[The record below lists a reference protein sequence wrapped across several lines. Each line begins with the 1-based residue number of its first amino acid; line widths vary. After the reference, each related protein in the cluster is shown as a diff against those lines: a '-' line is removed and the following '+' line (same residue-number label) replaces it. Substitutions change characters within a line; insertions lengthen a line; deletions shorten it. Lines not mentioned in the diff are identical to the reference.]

1 MSSTVASEEHLID
14 FIDRNQERLVWFVE
28 RLIASPSPNPPG
40 DERLVAATIQ
50 EEMEALGFK
59 DVEVI
64 SKDER
69 RPNIIFRASGEKGLP
84 VLIYNGHTDTKPP
97 GDMEKWE
104 TDPFTPTIRHGR
116 LYGLGA
122 CDMKGSVAA
131 TVYAAA
137 AVNSLPQRLRGD
149 LVLALTAD
157 EEAGGEYGAQYVVEE
172 YGLRG
177 DCALVCELS
186 GMSKDWEYLHLLSRG
201 FSGFRV
207 KVYGTQMHSSISDL
221 VPSVNA
227 VTKMAHVLCRLEH
240 DLKVRFSPHPLCPQG
255 VTVNLGVMVKGG
267 IYYGV
272 YPGYAEFGVDVRTL
286 PGMTQEGL
294 REDVEKVL
302 EQLRREDP
310 SLQVELEFEPPPLGW
325 NEGTEISADHPLVR
339 KVLVAAET
347 VLGFRPALHAFPG
360 GTDAGA
366 FQGRG
371 GIPTIPAFGPGLLPQ
386 AHLPNEYIRVE
397 SIIEASKVYALTAL
411 YFLCNAA

>member
-1 MSSTVASEEHLID
+1 MRNTVGLEQCLVD
-14 FIDRNQERLVWFVE
+14 FIDRNRESLIRFTE
-28 RLIASPSPNPPG
+28 HLIASPSPNPPG
-40 DERLVAATIQ
+40 DERRVAAAIQ
-50 EEMEALGFK
+50 EEMEALEFQN
-59 DVEVI
+59 VEVV

-69 RPNIIFRASGEKGLP
+69 RPNIICRTSGEEGSP
-84 VLIYNGHTDTKPP
+84 VLIYNGHIDTKPP
-97 GDMEKWE
+97 GEMDKWE
-104 TDPFTPTIRHGR
+104 TDPFSATIRNER

-131 TVYAAA
+131 MVYAAA
-137 AVNSLPQRLRGD
+137 ALNSLPQRLRGD

-157 EEAGGEYGAQYVVEE
+157 EEAGGEYGARYVVEE

-177 DCALVCELS
+177 DCALVGEIS

-207 KVYGTQMHSSISDL
+207 KVYGTQIHSSISDL

-227 VTKMAHVLCRLEH
+227 VTKMAHVLCRLER
-240 DLKVRFSPHPLCPQG
+240 DLKVRFTPHPLCSQG
-255 VTVNLGVMVKGG
+255 VTVNLGVWVKGG
-267 IYYGV
+267 VYYGA
-272 YPGYAEFGVDVRTL
+272 YPGYAEFAVDVRTL

-294 REDVEKVL
+294 GADVENVL

-325 NEGTEISADHPLVR
+325 NEGTEISADHPLVG

-360 GTDAGA
+360 GSESGA
-366 FQGRG
+366 FQGRA

-397 SIIEASKVYALTAL
+397 SIIEASKIYALTAL
-411 YFLCNAA
+411 YYLGKAE